1 MHNEAARWSA
11 LALLIAGL
19 IPTGNCSLTP
29 CCQPPCLHPRQRHP
43 IRGQTFLSDFDL
55 QNIKSQEWG
64 SRVLTI
70 VGTRNWHHLRREQTA
85 CQYLAKRCCLCD
97 HFFGRAQELHQHL
110 KIMHPEFWPHTMIK
124 GKMLTQM
131 YGEDPPCPFCTELFK
146 NCHQCT
152 VWTQIALLLVYG
164 GGSADMTAEQSNT
177 IRTCDICNET
187 FTSQELLHTHLVQE
201 HRLTSSS
208 FNPARD
214 CVDGEPACI
223 HCGALYDS
231 LESLRSH
238 INQGRCDQFDPS
250 LPTEVI
256 DVRDIWRDA
265 LCSGQLANV
274 LRDPHNR
281 LQLTLRCQHCSLR
294 FQRPNDLAGHLVSAH
309 SQLWQA
315 SQGLTHLF
323 MELLYEMTGCLCN
336 PGIAQVRT
344 NHVCVPLRQLSM
356 LFLRLDGQILFPHT
370 PTEAELALL
379 VSQRLDRSSRF
390 LIEQIIT
397 ERQLT
402 QLWHHDMLL
411 TLLRGTCLLCA
422 EQHGAADLQLHLYEV
437 HKCGTPLVKFFI
449 QQLLPRFMDVNDTDY
464 KCYACLQVFN
474 TSASTAEVAPDPDR
488 TQAALAHFRAQCP
501 CLLQVAI
508 LLAKTAHGRH
518 GHGRSHGSRR
528 TDPCSLP
535 ASDPDAGP
543 QSEVVP
549 KCTAQKT
556 TKRKSTADSGR
567 KTRTRTAVSEK
578 GQSGQRLDPHGQACH
593 QVGQGSAAD
602 EERGHISFLFR
613 QQRKR
618 GKPPHPGA
626 SNRDM
631 GPGGH
636 RAQRAEDDIPSDATA
651 PEAGHGLVPDP
662 SDADQPI
669 GEAPEDSDIRKAA
682 IHNKVLLPDL
692 TCPYLEWN
700 HEQKT
705 LQVSRKQP
713 LTLKRLLFLCKDM
726 LEALQD
732 STLVMKFHALP
743 STPTSVACP
752 WKMQISIRADQ
763 PWQVLQEMAHSAIW
777 LLVGCNLKQHSLQQS
792 SLAFNLQRTLQ
803 LPSQPKGKGKSKGKH
818 QKTVK
823 AEA

>member
-1 MHNEAARWSA
+1 
-11 LALLIAGL
+11 
-19 IPTGNCSLTP
+19 
-29 CCQPPCLHPRQRHP
+29 
-43 IRGQTFLSDFDL
+43 
-55 QNIKSQEWG
+55 
-64 SRVLTI
+64 
-70 VGTRNWHHLRREQTA
+70 
-85 CQYLAKRCCLCD
+85 
-97 HFFGRAQELHQHL
+97 
-110 KIMHPEFWPHTMIK
+110 
-124 GKMLTQM
+124 
-131 YGEDPPCPFCTELFK
+131 
-146 NCHQCT
+146 
-152 VWTQIALLLVYG
+152 
-164 GGSADMTAEQSNT
+164 
-177 IRTCDICNET
+177 
-187 FTSQELLHTHLVQE
+187 
-201 HRLTSSS
+201 
-208 FNPARD
+208 
-214 CVDGEPACI
+214 
-223 HCGALYDS
+223 
-231 LESLRSH
+231 
-238 INQGRCDQFDPS
+238 
-250 LPTEVI
+250 
-256 DVRDIWRDA
+256 
-265 LCSGQLANV
+265 
-274 LRDPHNR
+274 
-281 LQLTLRCQHCSLR
+281 
-294 FQRPNDLAGHLVSAH
+294 
-309 SQLWQA
+309 
-315 SQGLTHLF
+315 
-323 MELLYEMTGCLCN
+323 MTGCLCN

-567 KTRTRTAVSEK
+567 KTRTRTAVSGK

-669 GEAPEDSDIRKAA
+669 GGSTGGLRHQEGSHSQQGTPARLDMPIPGMEPRAEDLAGQSQAAPDLEEAAVPLQGHAGGTPGLNLGDEIPCSPKHSDIGGMPLENANQHPCRSAMASASGDGTFSHLASGWMQPETTQSATELTGFQSPTHTAA
-682 IHNKVLLPDL
+682 AKP
-692 TCPYLEWN
+692 TQGQGQ
-700 HEQKT
+700 EQG
-705 LQVSRKQP
+705 
-713 LTLKRLLFLCKDM
+713 
-726 LEALQD
+726 EASEDGQGRSL
-732 STLVMKFHALP
+732 SLP
-743 STPTSVACP
+743 S
-752 WKMQISIRADQ
+752 MRA
-763 PWQVLQEMAHSAIW
+763 
-777 LLVGCNLKQHSLQQS
+777 QS
-792 SLAFNLQRTLQ
+792 EARTLLKHLSCLSLDNPGNLCFANATTYALLWTTLSTHVWRPEFWGAQ
-803 LPSQPKGKGKSKGKH
+803 H
-818 QKTVK
+818 QKLQTFLG
-823 AEA
+823 EARHTCSQLSSEDWFLQILRCWGCAGSHC